1 VDYLPIVIVA
11 LIVPFA
17 VCIGMYNGLVKQRNM
32 VEEAWSHIDVAL
44 KRRANLLPQLL
55 GATRDYVK
63 HETGTLEEVTRQR
76 SDSADTGQR
85 YQQEA
90 MISRSLIDVLARA
103 EAYPDLKASAN
114 FLELQRAISEVE
126 KEIAAARSTYNR
138 RVRQLNT
145 TVEQF
150 PSNLMARRFAFDRQ
164 AYFQL
169 ELATERDMPLA

>member
-1 VDYLPIVIVA
+1 MAAVEQFIETCMYRSRWLLAPIYLGLSLALVA
-11 LIVPFA
+11 L
-17 VCIGMYNGLVKQRNM
+17 GVKFFQ
-32 VEEAWSHIDVAL
+32 ELFH
-44 KRRANLLPQLL
+44 LLPQLL